1 MASGNMPGDV
11 ESGLKA
17 LLGKNGGQGKGRAGK
32 GTGNSQIGREDKA
45 AHGRERGR
53 ISTAT
58 SGAFHAH
65 MQVLTQ
71 HESPI
76 LFKLEAERRTRCSHT
91 TWQTTLASSN
101 MGRIENG

>member
-1 MASGNMPGDV
+1 MG
-11 ESGLKA
+11 KA
-17 LLGKNGGQGKGRAGK
+17 KEEQEK